1 MVAKKGKKKVA
12 SNPARGF
19 ATTSIASK
27 PKPERKDPDTSN
39 EASEKPST
47 ISTPAAAEKSP
58 QSSQPAQEQEQ
69 QASHNKASADREL
82 HELSPEELEARLELS
97 ELQSFV
103 EQQGPKVRKE
113 SARQVTRLRTDR
125 RVLRGQADLLSIRE
139 WLPEELMQQIIELAL
154 DDSLSTSAPSFTP
167 ANKRLSQDELLSK
180 VWQLSITLADL
191 DIDEDQVRKVLEY
204 ILVSP
209 PSEDNGG
216 LIWGL
221 SEALDWLALNSAPG
235 QLLDYDAVKPKPQ
248 LPNTQLDQGKRLSL
262 SLLSCTTLDHF
273 LINPDNDLSEPPT
286 PSKRSEADAT
296 KGATPTPSKP
306 IQQTTTTPAPV
317 DDVQVSD
324 VESDL
329 DPDEMLSTYLRTKLR
344 LYERNPSLV
353 NESSS
358 SSKKSKSQRGKPAP
372 SPHKATPG
380 ESKLQQRLRSIE
392 SDVLFDK
399 GLADMKWAE
408 ERVQLLQNQT
418 ERKRFNLPEE
428 RKESDGSPDSTPR
441 ETATDDVMAEA
452 EAAAQQLLEEMGDE
466 DGLLGGMFGEATEGA
481 SDNAASGQS
490 DNADPNLTV
499 RNFGKITGISPRRT
513 FEDACRSRDS
523 GAKVSYK
530 MVSATTYNSR
540 HSVTIHWSKDQ
551 DIIDGSFTPN
561 VNVVSTDRRTIVTMT
576 NIACPETLQSEGYVS
591 TVALFL
597 LFSNSPKEEKSA
609 LRLPP
614 TFRDLW
620 QELVDARQEKRD
632 ATDRET
638 VKSLREMVKGQT
650 EEEADE
656 DVILTAGF
664 RNRNKAMSGVSTPVG
679 EKIEKNTKNEESQ
692 ALRDLW
698 ARKTSTPAYQEMLM
712 ARSNLPMFQFR
723 DIALDAVEK
732 NQVVILCGET
742 GCGKST
748 QMPAFI
754 LEHELSLG
762 RPCKIYCTEPR
773 RISAISLAQRVSEE
787 MGEDK
792 KAVGT
797 SRSLVGYAIRLE
809 SMTTAQTRLV
819 YATVGIVLRMLESTK
834 GFDEVTHLVID
845 EIHERS
851 IDTDFL
857 LIVLR
862 ALMIRRPDLKV
873 VLMSATVDAQRF
885 SSYLD
890 NAPIVTVPGRTFP
903 VAAKYLEDAIELTG
917 HTIEDGSPKNADAD
931 EDDLEAGSSEATIAA
946 AKQLTGYSPK
956 TVRTLAGYD
965 EYAIDYTLIVKLLEK
980 IAYDPSYTQFS
991 QAVLVFLP
999 GLAEIRALNDFL
1011 GGHPSFSRGWL
1022 VYPLHSTFS
1031 SEEQQAAFKIPPP
1044 GMRKIVLAT
1053 NIAETGITIPDV
1065 TAVIDTG
1072 KHKEMRF
1079 DERRQLSR
1087 LIQSFISRANAK
1099 QRRGRA
1105 GRVQEGVCFHLFT
1118 KYRHDEIMAPQQTP
1132 EMLRLSLQDLVMRV
1146 KICKLG
1152 DIEQALSQALDPPS
1166 LKNIRRAIDALI
1178 DVGALTSSEE
1188 LTPLGNQL
1196 AKLPLDAQLGKLILL
1211 SSVFG
1216 CLDFAL
1222 SVAATLSSKTPF
1234 VAPMGAKKQADTVRL
1249 GFKRGN
1255 SDLLTAYNAY
1265 STWRKACTTPG
1276 ISEQQFCRKN
1286 FLSPINLANIEDLK
1300 SQLLASLSDAG
1311 FVSLTSNERG
1321 ALSRVRNSGRGPR
1334 SFVAVPASH
1343 NSFDANDALLNA
1355 VTAWSFYPKLAIREG
1370 KGWRNVANSQSL
1382 SLHPQSVNKISPA
1395 IPPPSYLSFY
1405 SIMQSNSRF
1414 TNAQE
1419 TAPVDPFAL
1428 VLLAGDAKF
1437 DLFSGVVV
1445 IDGNRLR
1452 FKMHSWRTCFAVK
1465 VLRSRVKEFLGREFK
1480 QPGRAMVPERQ
1491 KAWMKVFGQV
1501 FEGVEGAR
1509 VR

>member
-27 PKPERKDPDTSN
+27 PKPDKKDADTSN
-39 EASEKPST
+39 ESSEKQSSL
-47 ISTPAAAEKSP
+47 STPAAAETSP
-58 QSSQPAQEQEQ
+58 QSGQQGQDQAQH
-69 QASHNKASADREL
+69 ASNNKESSADREL

-97 ELQSFV
+97 ELQSFI
-103 EQQGPKVRKE
+103 EHQGPKVRKE
-113 SARQVTRLRTDR
+113 SARQVTRLKTDR
-125 RVLRGQADLLSIRE
+125 RVLRGQADLLNIRE
-139 WLPEELMQQIIELAL
+139 WLPEELMQQIIDLAL
-154 DDSLSTSAPSFTP
+154 DETSSTSAPSSTP
-167 ANKRLSQDELLSK
+167 TNKRLSQDELLSK

-191 DIDEDQVRKVLEY
+191 DVDEDQVRKVLQH

-209 PSEDNGG
+209 PSEENGG

-221 SEALDWLALNSAPG
+221 SEALDWLALHSEPG
-235 QLLDYDAVKPKPQ
+235 QLLDYDAIKPKPQ
-248 LPNTQLDQGKRLSL
+248 VSNIQFDE
-262 SLLSCTTLDHF
+262 
-273 LINPDNDLSEPPT
+273 DNDPSESAT
-286 PSKRSEADAT
+286 PSISSEKRIANKAASTPSDHVQQPTE
-296 KGATPTPSKP
+296 TPT
-306 IQQTTTTPAPV
+306 PV
-317 DDVQVSD
+317 DDVEVSD

-353 NESSS
+353 NDPT
-358 SSKKSKSQRGKPAP
+358 KKSKSQRGKTTP
-372 SPHKATPG
+372 SPQKPTPG
-380 ESKLQQRLRSIE
+380 ESKLQQRLKSIE

-399 GLADMKWAE
+399 DLADMRWIE
-408 ERVQLLQNQT
+408 ERNQILQNQS
-418 ERKRFNLPEE
+418 ERKRFNLAGEV
-428 RKESDGSPDSTPR
+428 KEKKEADETLHNTPR
-441 ETATDDVMAEA
+441 ESATDDVMAEA
-452 EAAAQQLLEEMGDE
+452 EAAAQQLLDEMGEDDE
-466 DGLLGGMFGEATEGA
+466 MLGGMFGEATEGA
-481 SDNAASGQS
+481 SHDAASGQT
-490 DNADPNLTV
+490 DNVDSNLTI
-499 RNFGKITGISPRRT
+499 RNFGKITGINPRRT
-513 FEDACRSRDS
+513 FEEACRSRDS

-540 HSVTIHWSKDQ
+540 HSVTVQWSKDQ
-551 DIIDGSFTPN
+551 DIIDGSFTPD
-561 VNVVSTDRRTIVTMT
+561 VTVASSDRRTVVTMT
-576 NIACPETLQSEGYVS
+576 KIACPETLQSEGYVS

-614 TFRDLW
+614 AFRDLW
-620 QELVDARQEKRD
+620 QELVNARQEKRD
-632 ATDRET
+632 NADRET
-638 VKSLREMVKGQT
+638 VKSLRELVKGQA
-650 EEEADE
+650 EEDGDE

-664 RNRNKAMSGVSTPVG
+664 RNRNKGMSGVSTPVG
-679 EKIEKNTKNEESQ
+679 DKIEKITRVEESQ
-692 ALRDLW
+692 ALRDMW
-698 ARKTSTPAYQEMLM
+698 ARKTSTPAYQEMLI

-723 DIALDAVEK
+723 DVALDAVEK
-732 NQVVILCGET
+732 NQVTILCGET

-797 SRSLVGYAIRLE
+797 ARSLVGYAIRLE

-885 SSYLD
+885 SSYLG

-917 HTIEDGSPKNADAD
+917 HTIEDGSPKTADAD
-931 EDDLEAGSSEATIAA
+931 EDDFEAGSSEATIAA

-965 EYAIDYTLIVKLLEK
+965 EYTIDYALIVKLLEK

-991 QAVLVFLP
+991 QAILVFLP
-999 GLAEIRALNDFL
+999 GLAEIRSLNDYL
-1011 GGHPSFSRGWL
+1011 GGHPAFSKGWL

-1031 SEEQQAAFKIPPP
+1031 SEEQQAAFQVPPP

-1105 GRVQEGVCFHLFT
+1105 GRVQEGICFHLFT

-1265 STWRKACTTPG
+1265 CAWRKACTTPG

-1286 FLSPINLANIEDLK
+1286 FLSPINLGNIEDLK

-1311 FVSLTSNERG
+1311 FVSLESGQRA

-1334 SFVAVPASH
+1334 SFVTVPASH
-1343 NSFDANDALLNA
+1343 NTFDANDALLNA
-1355 VTAWSFYPKLAIREG
+1355 VTAWSFYPKLAVREG

-1382 SLHPQSVNKISPA
+1382 SLHPQSVNKLSPA
-1395 IPPPSYLSFY
+1395 LNPPSYLSFY

-1419 TAPVDPFAL
+1419 TAPADPFVL
-1428 VLLAGDAKF
+1428 TLLAGDAKF
-1437 DLFSGVVV
+1437 DLYAGVVV

-1452 FKMHSWRTCFAVK
+1452 FKVNSWRTCFAVK
-1465 VLRSRVKEFLGREFK
+1465 MLRTKIKEFLAREFK
-1480 QPGRAMVPERQ
+1480 QPGRAVVAERQ
-1491 KAWMKVFGQV
+1491 KAWMKLFGQV
-1501 FEGVEGAR
+1501 FENVEAGR

>member
-1 MVAKKGKKKVA
+1 MAPKKGKKKIA

-27 PKPERKDPDTSN
+27 PKPEKKDVDSTNDS
-39 EASEKPST
+39 SEKQSALSTPPVAENSQQQNRPDLAQDALPS
-47 ISTPAAAEKSP
+47 SEKTPAAK
-58 QSSQPAQEQEQ
+58 
-69 QASHNKASADREL
+69 EL
-82 HELSPEELEARLELS
+82 HELSPDELEARLELS
-97 ELQSFV
+97 ELQAFV
-103 EQQGPKVRKE
+103 GQQGPKVRKE
-113 SARQVTRLRTDR
+113 SARQVSRLKTDR
-125 RVLRGQADLLSIRE
+125 RLLRGQADMLSIRE
-139 WLPEELMQQIIELAL
+139 WLPEELMQQIIDLAL
-154 DDSLSTSAPSFTP
+154 DEGLSTSAPSSAP
-167 ANKRLSQDELLSK
+167 ASKRLSQDDLLSR
-180 VWQLSITLADL
+180 VWQLSLTLSDL
-191 DIDEDQVRKVLEY
+191 DVADDQVSKVLQH
-204 ILVSP
+204 ILVNP
-209 PSEDNGG
+209 PSEESST

-221 SEALDWLALNSAPG
+221 SEALDWLALHSEPG
-235 QLLDYDAVKPKPQ
+235 QLLDYDAVKPKHQ
-248 LPNTQLDQGKRLSL
+248 IHNTTIESGKLMSVF
-262 SLLSCTTLDHF
+262 LLISPC
-273 LINPDNDLSEPPT
+273 LISSDTDPSGPPT
-286 PSKRSEADAT
+286 PSKRPDTEAPRKA
-296 KGATPTPSKP
+296 APTPSNSAP
-306 IQQTTTTPAPV
+306 QTTESPAPI

-329 DPDEMLSTYLRTKLR
+329 DPDEMLSTYLRTKAR
-344 LYERNPSLV
+344 LFDRNPSLV
-353 NESSS
+353 NGPASGN
-358 SSKKSKSQRGKPAP
+358 KKSKAQRGNLGPTNQKP
-372 SPHKATPG
+372 TPG
-380 ESKLQQRLRSIE
+380 EAKLQQRLKSIE

-399 GLADMKWAE
+399 DLADMRWTEQKH
-408 ERVQLLQNQT
+408 QLLQSQT
-418 ERKRFNLPEE
+418 ERKRFNLPKEAKE
-428 RKESDGSPDSTPR
+428 KKESDDSSDDKT
-441 ETATDDVMAEA
+441 EENATDDVMAEA
-452 EAAAQQLLEEMGDE
+452 EAAAQQLLQEIDDGD
-466 DGLLGGMFGEATEGA
+466 GMLGGMFGEAAEGP
-481 SDNAASGQS
+481 STTAASGQA
-490 DNADPNLTV
+490 DGADPNLII
-499 RNFGKITGISPRRT
+499 RNFGKMTGIHPRRT
-513 FEDACRSRDS
+513 FEEACRSRDS
-523 GAKVSYK
+523 GAKVSFK

-540 HSVTIHWSKDQ
+540 HSVTIQWSKDQ
-551 DIIDGSFTPN
+551 DIVDGSFTPN
-561 VNVVSTDRRTIVTMT
+561 VDVFSTDRKTIVTMVKT
-576 NIACPETLQSEGYVS
+576 ACPETTQSEAYVS

-620 QELVDARQEKRD
+620 QELFDARQEQRD
-632 ATDRET
+632 NADRET
-638 VKSLREMVKGQT
+638 VKSLRDMIKGQT
-650 EEEADE
+650 EEEGDE

-664 RNRNKAMSGVSTPVG
+664 RNRNKGLSGVSTPVSDKV
-679 EKIEKNTKNEESQ
+679 ENVTKTQESQ
-692 ALRDLW
+692 TLKDMW

-723 DIALDAVEK
+723 DVALDAVEK
-732 NQVVILCGET
+732 NQVTILCGET

-903 VAAKYLEDAIELTG
+903 VQAKFLEDAIELTG
-917 HTIEDGSPKNADAD
+917 HTIEDGSSPKKGED
-931 EDDLEAGSSEATIAA
+931 EDDDFDAASSQTTAA
-946 AKQLTGYSPK
+946 AAQQLTGYSPK
-956 TVRTLAGYD
+956 TVRTLANYD

-980 IAYDPSYTQFS
+980 IAYDPSYTKFS
-991 QAVLVFLP
+991 QAILVFLP
-999 GLAEIRALNDFL
+999 GLAEIRSLNDYL
-1011 GGHPSFSRGWL
+1011 GGHPSFSKGWL

-1065 TAVIDTG
+1065 TAVVDTG

-1222 SVAATLSSKTPF
+1222 SVAATLSSKSPF

-1249 GFKRGN
+1249 GFKRGS
-1255 SDLLTAYNAY
+1255 SDLLTTYNAY
-1265 STWRKACTTPG
+1265 CAWRKACTTPG
-1276 ISEQQFCRKN
+1276 VSEQQFCRKN

-1311 FVSLTSNERG
+1311 FVALETGQRA

-1334 SFVAVPASH
+1334 SFVAVPSSH
-1343 NSFDANDALLNA
+1343 NTFDTNDALLNA
-1355 VTAWSFYPKLAIREG
+1355 VTAWSFYPKLAVREG

-1382 SLHPQSVNKISPA
+1382 SLHPQSVNKLSPSLS
-1395 IPPPSYLSFY
+1395 PPSYLSFY

-1437 DLFSGVVV
+1437 DLWSGVVV
-1445 IDGNRLR
+1445 VDGNRLR
-1452 FKMHSWRTCFAVK
+1452 FKVASWRACFAVK
-1465 VLRSRVKEFLGREFK
+1465 VLRARVKEFLGREFK
-1480 QPGRAMVPERQ
+1480 QPGRSVVAERQ
-1491 KAWMKVFGQV
+1491 RAWMRVFGQV
-1501 FEGVEGAR
+1501 FENVEAGR

>member
-27 PKPERKDPDTSN
+27 PKPEKKDTDTSN
-39 EASEKPST
+39 EPSEKQSSV
-47 ISTPAAAEKSP
+47 STPAAAEKPP
-58 QSSQPAQEQEQ
+58 QPGQQGQSQDQ
-69 QASHNKASADREL
+69 QASNHNKSSADREL

-103 EQQGPKVRKE
+103 EQQGPRVRKE
-113 SARQVTRLRTDR
+113 SARQVTRLKTDR
-125 RVLRGQADLLSIRE
+125 RVLRGQADLLNIRE
-139 WLPEELMQQIIELAL
+139 WLPEELMQQIIDLAL
-154 DDSLSTSAPSFTP
+154 DETSSTSAPSSTP
-167 ANKRLSQDELLSK
+167 TNKRLSQDELLSK

-191 DIDEDQVRKVLEY
+191 DVDEDQVRKVLQH

-209 PSEDNGG
+209 PSEENGG

-221 SEALDWLALNSAPG
+221 SEALDWLALHSEPG
-235 QLLDYDAVKPKPQ
+235 QLLDYDAIKPKPQ
-248 LPNTQLDQGKRLSL
+248 VSNVQFDE
-262 SLLSCTTLDHF
+262 
-273 LINPDNDLSEPPT
+273 DNDPSESAT
-286 PSKRSEADAT
+286 PSISSEKRIANKAASTPSDHVQQPTE
-296 KGATPTPSKP
+296 TPT
-306 IQQTTTTPAPV
+306 PV
-317 DDVQVSD
+317 DDVEVSD

-353 NESSS
+353 NDPT
-358 SSKKSKSQRGKPAP
+358 KKSKSQRGKTTP
-372 SPHKATPG
+372 SPQKPTPG
-380 ESKLQQRLRSIE
+380 ESKLQQRLKSIE

-399 GLADMKWAE
+399 DLADMRWIE
-408 ERVQLLQNQT
+408 ERNQILQNQS
-418 ERKRFNLPEE
+418 ERKRFNLAGEV
-428 RKESDGSPDSTPR
+428 KEKKEADETLSNTPR
-441 ETATDDVMAEA
+441 ESATDDVMAEA
-452 EAAAQQLLEEMGDE
+452 EAAAQQLLDEMGEDDE
-466 DGLLGGMFGEATEGA
+466 MLGGMFGEATEGA
-481 SDNAASGQS
+481 SHDAASGQT
-490 DNADPNLTV
+490 DNVGSNLTV
-499 RNFGKITGISPRRT
+499 RNFGKITGINPRRT
-513 FEDACRSRDS
+513 FEEACRSRDS

-540 HSVTIHWSKDQ
+540 HSVTVQWSKDQ
-551 DIIDGSFTPN
+551 DIIDGSFTPD
-561 VNVVSTDRRTIVTMT
+561 VTVASSDRRTVVTMT
-576 NIACPETLQSEGYVS
+576 KIACPETLQSEGYVS

-614 TFRDLW
+614 AFRDLW
-620 QELVDARQEKRD
+620 QELVNARQEKRD
-632 ATDRET
+632 NTDRET
-638 VKSLREMVKGQT
+638 VKSLRELVKGQA
-650 EEEADE
+650 EEDGDE

-664 RNRNKAMSGVSTPVG
+664 RNRNKGMSGVSTPIG
-679 EKIEKNTKNEESQ
+679 DKIEKITRVEESQ
-692 ALRDLW
+692 ALRDMW
-698 ARKTSTPAYQEMLM
+698 ARKTSTPAYQEMLI

-723 DIALDAVEK
+723 DVALDAVEK
-732 NQVVILCGET
+732 NQVTILCGET

-797 SRSLVGYAIRLE
+797 ARSLVGYAIRLE

-885 SSYLD
+885 SSYLG

-917 HTIEDGSPKNADAD
+917 HTIEDGSPKTADAD
-931 EDDLEAGSSEATIAA
+931 EDDFEAGSSEATVAA

-965 EYAIDYTLIVKLLEK
+965 EYTIDYALIVKLLEK

-991 QAVLVFLP
+991 QAILVFLP
-999 GLAEIRALNDFL
+999 GLAEIRSLNDYL
-1011 GGHPSFSRGWL
+1011 GGHPAFSKGWL

-1031 SEEQQAAFKIPPP
+1031 SEEQQAAFRVPPP

-1105 GRVQEGVCFHLFT
+1105 GRVQEGICFHLFT

-1265 STWRKACTTPG
+1265 CAWRKACTTPG

-1286 FLSPINLANIEDLK
+1286 FLSPINLGNIEDLK

-1311 FVSLTSNERG
+1311 FVSLESGQRA

-1334 SFVAVPASH
+1334 SFVTVPASH
-1343 NSFDANDALLNA
+1343 NTFDANDALLNA
-1355 VTAWSFYPKLAIREG
+1355 VTAWSFYPKLAVREG

-1382 SLHPQSVNKISPA
+1382 SLHPQSVNKLSPA
-1395 IPPPSYLSFY
+1395 LNPPSYLSFY

-1419 TAPVDPFAL
+1419 TAPADPFVL
-1428 VLLAGDAKF
+1428 TLLAGDAKF
-1437 DLFSGVVV
+1437 DLYAGVVV

-1452 FKMHSWRTCFAVK
+1452 FKVNSWRTCYAVK
-1465 VLRSRVKEFLGREFK
+1465 MLRTKIKEFLAREFK
-1480 QPGRAMVPERQ
+1480 QPGRTVVAEKQ
-1491 KAWMKVFGQV
+1491 KAWMKLFGQV
-1501 FEGVEGAR
+1501 FENVEAGR

>member
-27 PKPERKDPDTSN
+27 PKPDKKDADTSN
-39 EASEKPST
+39 EPSEKQSSL
-47 ISTPAAAEKSP
+47 STPAAAETSP
-58 QSSQPAQEQEQ
+58 QSGQQGQDQAQH
-69 QASHNKASADREL
+69 ASNNKESSADREL

-97 ELQSFV
+97 ELQSFI
-103 EQQGPKVRKE
+103 EHQGPKVRKE
-113 SARQVTRLRTDR
+113 SARQVTRLKTDR
-125 RVLRGQADLLSIRE
+125 RVLRGQADLLNIRE
-139 WLPEELMQQIIELAL
+139 WLPEELMQQIIDLAL
-154 DDSLSTSAPSFTP
+154 DETSSTSAQSSTP
-167 ANKRLSQDELLSK
+167 TNKRLSQDELLSK

-191 DIDEDQVRKVLEY
+191 DVDEDQVRKVLQH

-209 PSEDNGG
+209 PSEENGG

-221 SEALDWLALNSAPG
+221 SEALDWLALHSEPG
-235 QLLDYDAVKPKPQ
+235 QLLDYDAIKPKPQ
-248 LPNTQLDQGKRLSL
+248 VSNIQFDE
-262 SLLSCTTLDHF
+262 
-273 LINPDNDLSEPPT
+273 DNDSSEPAT
-286 PSKRSEADAT
+286 PSIPPEKRIANKAAS
-296 KGATPTPSKP
+296 TPSNP
-306 IQQTTTTPAPV
+306 VQQPTETNTLV
-317 DDVQVSD
+317 DDVEVSD

-353 NESSS
+353 NDPT
-358 SSKKSKSQRGKPAP
+358 KKSKSQRGKTTP
-372 SPHKATPG
+372 SPQKPTPG
-380 ESKLQQRLRSIE
+380 ESKLQQRLKSIE

-399 GLADMKWAE
+399 DLADMRWIE
-408 ERVQLLQNQT
+408 ERNQILQNQS
-418 ERKRFNLPEE
+418 ERKRFNLAGEV
-428 RKESDGSPDSTPR
+428 KEKKEADETLHNTPR
-441 ETATDDVMAEA
+441 ESATDDVMAEA
-452 EAAAQQLLEEMGDE
+452 EAAAQQLLDEMGEDDE
-466 DGLLGGMFGEATEGA
+466 MLGGMFGEATEGA
-481 SDNAASGQS
+481 SHDAASGQT
-490 DNADPNLTV
+490 DNVDSNLTI
-499 RNFGKITGISPRRT
+499 RNFGKIIGINPRRT
-513 FEDACRSRDS
+513 FEEACRSRDS

-540 HSVTIHWSKDQ
+540 HSVTVQWSKDQ
-551 DIIDGSFTPN
+551 DIIDGSFTPD
-561 VNVVSTDRRTIVTMT
+561 VTVASSDRRTVVTMT
-576 NIACPETLQSEGYVS
+576 KIACPETLQSEGYVS
-591 TVALFL
+591 TAALFL

-614 TFRDLW
+614 AFRDLW
-620 QELVDARQEKRD
+620 QELVNARQEKRD
-632 ATDRET
+632 NADRET
-638 VKSLREMVKGQT
+638 VKSLRELVKGQA
-650 EEEADE
+650 EEDGDE

-664 RNRNKAMSGVSTPVG
+664 RNRNKGMSGVSTPVG
-679 EKIEKNTKNEESQ
+679 DKIEKITRVEESQ
-692 ALRDLW
+692 ALRDMW
-698 ARKTSTPAYQEMLM
+698 ARKTSTPAYQEMLI

-723 DIALDAVEK
+723 DVALDAVEK
-732 NQVVILCGET
+732 NQVTILCGET

-797 SRSLVGYAIRLE
+797 ARSLVGYAIRLE
-809 SMTTAQTRLV
+809 SMTSAQTRLV

-885 SSYLD
+885 SSYLG

-917 HTIEDGSPKNADAD
+917 HTIEDGSPKTADAD
-931 EDDLEAGSSEATIAA
+931 DDDFEAGSSEATIAA

-956 TVRTLAGYD
+956 TARTLAGFD

-991 QAVLVFLP
+991 QAILVFLP
-999 GLAEIRALNDFL
+999 GLAEIRSLNDFL
-1011 GGHPSFSRGWL
+1011 GGHPAFSKGWL

-1031 SEEQQAAFKIPPP
+1031 SEEQQAAFKVPPP

-1105 GRVQEGVCFHLFT
+1105 GRVQEGICFHLFT

-1222 SVAATLSSKTPF
+1222 SVAATLSSKSPF

-1265 STWRKACTTPG
+1265 CAWRKACTTPG

-1286 FLSPINLANIEDLK
+1286 FLSPINLGNIEDLK

-1311 FVSLTSNERG
+1311 FVSLESGQRA

-1334 SFVAVPASH
+1334 SFVTVPASH
-1343 NSFDANDALLNA
+1343 NTFDANDALLNA
-1355 VTAWSFYPKLAIREG
+1355 VTAWSFYPKLAVREG

-1382 SLHPQSVNKISPA
+1382 SLHPQSVNKLSPA
-1395 IPPPSYLSFY
+1395 LNPPSYLSFY

-1419 TAPVDPFAL
+1419 TAPADPFVL
-1428 VLLAGDAKF
+1428 TLLAGDAKF
-1437 DLFSGVVV
+1437 DLYAGVVV

-1452 FKMHSWRTCFAVK
+1452 FKVNSWRTCYAVK
-1465 VLRSRVKEFLGREFK
+1465 MLRTKIKEFLAREFK
-1480 QPGRAMVPERQ
+1480 QPGRTVVAEKQ
-1491 KAWMKVFGQV
+1491 KAWMKLFGQV
-1501 FEGVEGAR
+1501 FENVEAGR

>member
-27 PKPERKDPDTSN
+27 PKPEKKDADTSN
-39 EASEKPST
+39 EPSEKQSSV
-47 ISTPAAAEKSP
+47 STPAVAEKSP
-58 QSSQPAQEQEQ
+58 QPGQQGQGQEQ
-69 QASHNKASADREL
+69 QVANNNKSSADREL

-97 ELQSFV
+97 ELQAFI

-113 SARQVTRLRTDR
+113 SARQVTRLKTDR
-125 RVLRGQADLLSIRE
+125 RVLRGQAELLNIRE
-139 WLPEELMQQIIELAL
+139 WLPEELMQQIIDLAL
-154 DDSLSTSAPSFTP
+154 DETSSTSAPSSTP
-167 ANKRLSQDELLSK
+167 TNKRLSQDELLSK

-191 DIDEDQVRKVLEY
+191 DVNEDQVRKVLQY

-209 PSEDNGG
+209 PSEENGG

-221 SEALDWLALNSAPG
+221 SEALDWLALHSEPG
-235 QLLDYDAVKPKPQ
+235 QLLGYDAIKPKPQ
-248 LPNTQLDQGKRLSL
+248 ISNIQSDE
-262 SLLSCTTLDHF
+262 
-273 LINPDNDLSEPPT
+273 DNDTSEPATPVSAPSNPQPIDT
-286 PSKRSEADAT
+286 PSL
-296 KGATPTPSKP
+296 
-306 IQQTTTTPAPV
+306 V
-317 DDVQVSD
+317 DDVEVSD

-353 NESSS
+353 NDST
-358 SSKKSKSQRGKPAP
+358 KKSKTQRGKTTL
-372 SPHKATPG
+372 SPQKPTPG
-380 ESKLQQRLRSIE
+380 ESKLQQRLKSIE

-399 GLADMKWAE
+399 DLADMRWIE
-408 ERVQLLQNQT
+408 ERNQILQNQS
-418 ERKRFNLPEE
+418 ERKRFNLAGQI
-428 RKESDGSPDSTPR
+428 KEKKEADDTSSNTPR
-441 ETATDDVMAEA
+441 ESATDDVMAEA
-452 EAAAQQLLEEMGDE
+452 EAAAQQLLDEMGEDDE
-466 DGLLGGMFGEATEGA
+466 MLGGMFGEATEGA
-481 SDNAASGQS
+481 TDGATSGQ
-490 DNADPNLTV
+490 ADKVDSNLIV
-499 RNFGKITGISPRRT
+499 RNFGKITGINPRRT
-513 FEDACRSRDS
+513 FEEACRSRDS

-540 HSVTIHWSKDQ
+540 HSVTVQWSKDQ
-551 DIIDGSFTPN
+551 DIIDGSFTPD
-561 VNVVSTDRRTIVTMT
+561 VNVASSDRRTVVTMT
-576 NIACPETLQSEGYVS
+576 KIACPETLQSEGYVS

-632 ATDRET
+632 NADRET
-638 VKSLREMVKGQT
+638 VKSLRELVKGQA
-650 EEEADE
+650 EDDGDE

-664 RNRNKAMSGVSTPVG
+664 RNRNKGMSGVSTPIGDKV
-679 EKIEKNTKNEESQ
+679 EKITKIEESQ
-692 ALRDLW
+692 ALRDMW
-698 ARKTSTPAYQEMLM
+698 ARKISTPAYQEMLI

-723 DIALDAVEK
+723 DVALDAVEK
-732 NQVVILCGET
+732 NQVTILCGET

-797 SRSLVGYAIRLE
+797 ARSLVGYAIRLE

-885 SSYLD
+885 SSYLG

-917 HTIEDGSPKNADAD
+917 HTIEDGSLKTADAD
-931 EDDLEAGSSEATIAA
+931 EDDFEAGSSEATVTA

-956 TVRTLAGYD
+956 TIRTLAGYD

-991 QAVLVFLP
+991 QAILVFLP
-999 GLAEIRALNDFL
+999 GLAEIRSLNDFL
-1011 GGHPSFSRGWL
+1011 GGHPAFSKGWL

-1031 SEEQQAAFKIPPP
+1031 SEEQQAAFKVPPP

-1105 GRVQEGVCFHLFT
+1105 GRVQEGICFHLFT

-1178 DVGALTSSEE
+1178 DVGALTPSEE

-1265 STWRKACTTPG
+1265 CAWRKACTTPG

-1286 FLSPINLANIEDLK
+1286 FLSPINLGNIEDLK
-1300 SQLLASLSDAG
+1300 SQLLASLADAS
-1311 FVSLTSNERG
+1311 FVSLESGQRA

-1334 SFVAVPASH
+1334 SFVTVPTSH
-1343 NSFDANDALLNA
+1343 NTFDANDSLLNA
-1355 VTAWSFYPKLAIREG
+1355 VTAWSFYPKLAVREG

-1382 SLHPQSVNKISPA
+1382 SLHPQSVNKLSPA
-1395 IPPPSYLSFY
+1395 LNPPSYLSFY

-1419 TAPVDPFAL
+1419 TAPADPFVL
-1428 VLLAGDAKF
+1428 TLLAGDAKF
-1437 DLFSGVVV
+1437 DLYAGVVT

-1452 FKMHSWRTCFAVK
+1452 FKVNSWRTCYAVK
-1465 VLRSRVKEFLGREFK
+1465 MLRTKIKEFLAREFK
-1480 QPGRAMVPERQ
+1480 QPGRAVVAEKQ
-1491 KAWMKVFGQV
+1491 KAWMKLFGQV
-1501 FEGVEGAR
+1501 FENVEAGR

>member
-27 PKPERKDPDTSN
+27 PKPDKKDADTSN
-39 EASEKPST
+39 EPSEKQSSL
-47 ISTPAAAEKSP
+47 STPAAAETSP
-58 QSSQPAQEQEQ
+58 QSGQQGQDQAQH
-69 QASHNKASADREL
+69 ASNNNKSSADREL

-97 ELQSFV
+97 ELQSFI
-103 EQQGPKVRKE
+103 EHQGPKVRKE
-113 SARQVTRLRTDR
+113 SARQVTRLKTDR
-125 RVLRGQADLLSIRE
+125 RVLRGQADLLNIRE
-139 WLPEELMQQIIELAL
+139 WLPEELMQQIIDLAL
-154 DDSLSTSAPSFTP
+154 DETSSTSAQSSTP
-167 ANKRLSQDELLSK
+167 TNKRLSQDELLSK

-191 DIDEDQVRKVLEY
+191 DVDEDQVRKVLQH

-209 PSEDNGG
+209 PSEENGG

-221 SEALDWLALNSAPG
+221 SEALDWLALHSEPG
-235 QLLDYDAVKPKPQ
+235 QLLDYDAIKPKPQ
-248 LPNTQLDQGKRLSL
+248 VSNIQFDE
-262 SLLSCTTLDHF
+262 
-273 LINPDNDLSEPPT
+273 DNDSSEPAT
-286 PSKRSEADAT
+286 PSIPPEKRIANKAAS
-296 KGATPTPSKP
+296 TPSNP
-306 IQQTTTTPAPV
+306 VQQPTETNTLV
-317 DDVQVSD
+317 DDVEVSD

-353 NESSS
+353 TDPT
-358 SSKKSKSQRGKPAP
+358 KKSKSQRGKTTP
-372 SPHKATPG
+372 SPQKPTPG
-380 ESKLQQRLRSIE
+380 ESKLQQRLKSIE

-399 GLADMKWAE
+399 DLADMRWIE
-408 ERVQLLQNQT
+408 ERNQILQTQS
-418 ERKRFNLPEE
+418 ERKRFNLAGEV
-428 RKESDGSPDSTPR
+428 KEKKEADETLHNTPR
-441 ETATDDVMAEA
+441 ESATDDVMAEA
-452 EAAAQQLLEEMGDE
+452 EAAAQQLLDEMGEDDE
-466 DGLLGGMFGEATEGA
+466 MLGGMFGEATEGA
-481 SDNAASGQS
+481 SHDAASGQT
-490 DNADPNLTV
+490 DNVDSNLTI
-499 RNFGKITGISPRRT
+499 RNFGKITGINPRRT
-513 FEDACRSRDS
+513 FEEACRSRDS

-540 HSVTIHWSKDQ
+540 HSVTVQWSKDQ
-551 DIIDGSFTPN
+551 DIIDGSFTPD
-561 VNVVSTDRRTIVTMT
+561 VTVASSDRRTVVTMT
-576 NIACPETLQSEGYVS
+576 KIACPETLQSEGYVS

-614 TFRDLW
+614 AFRDLW
-620 QELVDARQEKRD
+620 QELVNARQEKRD
-632 ATDRET
+632 NADRET
-638 VKSLREMVKGQT
+638 VKSLRELVKGQA
-650 EEEADE
+650 EEDGDE

-664 RNRNKAMSGVSTPVG
+664 RNRNKGMSGVSTPVG
-679 EKIEKNTKNEESQ
+679 DKIEKITRVEESQ
-692 ALRDLW
+692 SLRDMW
-698 ARKTSTPAYQEMLM
+698 ARKTSTPAYQEMLI

-723 DIALDAVEK
+723 DVALDAVEK
-732 NQVVILCGET
+732 NQVTILCGET

-797 SRSLVGYAIRLE
+797 ARSLVGYAIRLE

-885 SSYLD
+885 SSYLG

-917 HTIEDGSPKNADAD
+917 HTIEDGSPKTADAD
-931 EDDLEAGSSEATIAA
+931 DDDFEAGSSEATIAA

-956 TVRTLAGYD
+956 TARTLAGFD

-991 QAVLVFLP
+991 QAILIFLP
-999 GLAEIRALNDFL
+999 GLAEIRSLNDFL
-1011 GGHPSFSRGWL
+1011 GGHPAFSKGWL

-1031 SEEQQAAFKIPPP
+1031 SEEQQAAFKVPPP

-1105 GRVQEGVCFHLFT
+1105 GRVQEGICFHLFT

-1265 STWRKACTTPG
+1265 CAWRKACTTPG

-1286 FLSPINLANIEDLK
+1286 FLSPINLGNIEDLK

-1311 FVSLTSNERG
+1311 FVSLESGQRA

-1334 SFVAVPASH
+1334 SFVTVPASH
-1343 NSFDANDALLNA
+1343 NTFDANDALLNA
-1355 VTAWSFYPKLAIREG
+1355 VTAWSFYPKLAVREG

-1382 SLHPQSVNKISPA
+1382 SLHPQSVNKLSPA
-1395 IPPPSYLSFY
+1395 LNPPSYLSFY

-1419 TAPVDPFAL
+1419 TAPADPFVL
-1428 VLLAGDAKF
+1428 TLLAGDAKF
-1437 DLFSGVVV
+1437 DLYAGVVV

-1452 FKMHSWRTCFAVK
+1452 FKVNSWRTCYAVK
-1465 VLRSRVKEFLGREFK
+1465 MLRTKIKEFLAREFK
-1480 QPGRAMVPERQ
+1480 QPGRTVVAEKQ
-1491 KAWMKVFGQV
+1491 KAWMKLFGQV
-1501 FEGVEGAR
+1501 FENVEAGR

>member
-27 PKPERKDPDTSN
+27 PKPDKKDADTSN
-39 EASEKPST
+39 EPSEKQSSL
-47 ISTPAAAEKSP
+47 STPAAAETSP
-58 QSSQPAQEQEQ
+58 QSGQQGQDQAQH
-69 QASHNKASADREL
+69 ASNNNKSSADREL

-97 ELQSFV
+97 ELQSFI
-103 EQQGPKVRKE
+103 EHQGPKVRKE
-113 SARQVTRLRTDR
+113 SARQVTRLKTDR
-125 RVLRGQADLLSIRE
+125 RVLRGQADLLNIRE
-139 WLPEELMQQIIELAL
+139 WLPEELMQQIIDLAL
-154 DDSLSTSAPSFTP
+154 DETSSTSAQSSTP
-167 ANKRLSQDELLSK
+167 TNKRLSQDELLSK

-191 DIDEDQVRKVLEY
+191 DVDEDQVRKVLQH

-209 PSEDNGG
+209 PSEENGG

-221 SEALDWLALNSAPG
+221 SEALDWLALHSEPG
-235 QLLDYDAVKPKPQ
+235 QLLDYDAIKPKPQ
-248 LPNTQLDQGKRLSL
+248 VSNIQFDE
-262 SLLSCTTLDHF
+262 
-273 LINPDNDLSEPPT
+273 DNDSSEPAT
-286 PSKRSEADAT
+286 PSIPPEKRIANKAAS
-296 KGATPTPSKP
+296 TPSNP
-306 IQQTTTTPAPV
+306 VQQPTETNTLV
-317 DDVQVSD
+317 DDVEVSD

-353 NESSS
+353 NDPT
-358 SSKKSKSQRGKPAP
+358 KKSKFQRGKTTP
-372 SPHKATPG
+372 SPQKPTPG
-380 ESKLQQRLRSIE
+380 ESKLQQRLKSIE

-399 GLADMKWAE
+399 DLADMRWIE
-408 ERVQLLQNQT
+408 ERNQILQTQS
-418 ERKRFNLPEE
+418 ERKRFNLAGEV
-428 RKESDGSPDSTPR
+428 KEKKEADETLHNTPR
-441 ETATDDVMAEA
+441 ESATDDVMAEA
-452 EAAAQQLLEEMGDE
+452 EAAAQQLLDEMGEDDE
-466 DGLLGGMFGEATEGA
+466 MLGGMFGEATEGA
-481 SDNAASGQS
+481 SHDAASGQT
-490 DNADPNLTV
+490 DNVDSNLTI
-499 RNFGKITGISPRRT
+499 RNFGKITGINPRRT
-513 FEDACRSRDS
+513 FEEACRSRDS

-540 HSVTIHWSKDQ
+540 HSVTVQWSKDQ
-551 DIIDGSFTPN
+551 DIIDGSFTPD
-561 VNVVSTDRRTIVTMT
+561 VTVASSDRRTVVTMT
-576 NIACPETLQSEGYVS
+576 KIACPETLQSEGYVS

-614 TFRDLW
+614 SFRDLW
-620 QELVDARQEKRD
+620 QELVNARQEKRD
-632 ATDRET
+632 NADRET
-638 VKSLREMVKGQT
+638 VKSLRELVKGQA
-650 EEEADE
+650 EEDGDE

-664 RNRNKAMSGVSTPVG
+664 RNRNKGMSGVSTPVG
-679 EKIEKNTKNEESQ
+679 DKIEKITRVEESQ
-692 ALRDLW
+692 SLRDMW
-698 ARKTSTPAYQEMLM
+698 ARKTSTPAYQEMLI

-723 DIALDAVEK
+723 DVALDAVEK
-732 NQVVILCGET
+732 NQVTILCGET

-797 SRSLVGYAIRLE
+797 ARSLVGYAIRLE

-885 SSYLD
+885 SSYLG
-890 NAPIVTVPGRTFP
+890 NAPIVTIPGRTFP

-917 HTIEDGSPKNADAD
+917 HTIEDGSPKTADAD
-931 EDDLEAGSSEATIAA
+931 DDDFEAGSSEATIAA

-956 TVRTLAGYD
+956 TARTLAGFD

-991 QAVLVFLP
+991 QAILIFLP
-999 GLAEIRALNDFL
+999 GLAEIRSLNDFL
-1011 GGHPSFSRGWL
+1011 GGHPAFSKGWL

-1031 SEEQQAAFKIPPP
+1031 SEEQQAAFKVPPP

-1105 GRVQEGVCFHLFT
+1105 GRVQEGICFHLFT

-1265 STWRKACTTPG
+1265 CAWRKACTTPG

-1286 FLSPINLANIEDLK
+1286 FLSPINLGNIEDLK

-1311 FVSLTSNERG
+1311 FVSLESGQRA

-1334 SFVAVPASH
+1334 SFVTVPASH
-1343 NSFDANDALLNA
+1343 NTFDANDALLNA
-1355 VTAWSFYPKLAIREG
+1355 VTAWSFYPKLAVREG

-1382 SLHPQSVNKISPA
+1382 SLHPQSVNKLSPA
-1395 IPPPSYLSFY
+1395 LNPPSYLSFY

-1419 TAPVDPFAL
+1419 TAPADPFVL
-1428 VLLAGDAKF
+1428 TLLAGDARF
-1437 DLFSGVVV
+1437 DLYAGVVV

-1452 FKMHSWRTCFAVK
+1452 FKVNSWRTCYAVK
-1465 VLRSRVKEFLGREFK
+1465 MLRTKIKEFLAREFK
-1480 QPGRAMVPERQ
+1480 QPGRTVVAEKQ
-1491 KAWMKVFGQV
+1491 KAWMKLFGQV
-1501 FEGVEGAR
+1501 FENVEAGR

>member
-27 PKPERKDPDTSN
+27 PKPEKKDADTSN
-39 EASEKPST
+39 EPSEKQSSV
-47 ISTPAAAEKSP
+47 STPAAAEKSP
-58 QSSQPAQEQEQ
+58 QSAQQGQDQAQ
-69 QASHNKASADREL
+69 QASNNNKSSADREL

-97 ELQSFV
+97 ELQSFI
-103 EQQGPKVRKE
+103 EQQGPRVRKE
-113 SARQVTRLRTDR
+113 SARQVTRLKTDR
-125 RVLRGQADLLSIRE
+125 RVLRGQADLLNIRE
-139 WLPEELMQQIIELAL
+139 WLPEELMQQIIDLAL
-154 DDSLSTSAPSFTP
+154 DETSSTSAPSSTP

-191 DIDEDQVRKVLEY
+191 DVDEDQVRKVLQH

-209 PSEDNGG
+209 PSEENGG

-221 SEALDWLALNSAPG
+221 SEALDWLALHSEPG
-235 QLLDYDAVKPKPQ
+235 QLLDYDAIKPKPQ
-248 LPNTQLDQGKRLSL
+248 VSNIQSDE
-262 SLLSCTTLDHF
+262 
-273 LINPDNDLSEPPT
+273 DNDSSEPATPSIPSGERTANKAIPTVLNPVQQPTEPPT
-286 PSKRSEADAT
+286 L
-296 KGATPTPSKP
+296 
-306 IQQTTTTPAPV
+306 V
-317 DDVQVSD
+317 DDVEVSD

-353 NESSS
+353 NDPT
-358 SSKKSKSQRGKPAP
+358 KKSKSQKGKSTP
-372 SPHKATPG
+372 SPQKPTPG
-380 ESKLQQRLRSIE
+380 ESKLQQRLKSIE

-399 GLADMKWAE
+399 DLADMRWIE
-408 ERVQLLQNQT
+408 ERNQILQTQS
-418 ERKRFNLPEE
+418 ERKRFNLAGEAKK
-428 RKESDGSPDSTPR
+428 KESDEGSSITPR
-441 ETATDDVMAEA
+441 ESATDDVMAEA
-452 EAAAQQLLEEMGDE
+452 EAAAQQLLDEMGEDDE
-466 DGLLGGMFGEATEGA
+466 MLGGMFGEATEGA
-481 SDNAASGQS
+481 SNDAASGQPDKVGS
-490 DNADPNLTV
+490 NLTV
-499 RNFGKITGISPRRT
+499 RNFGKITGINPRRT
-513 FEDACRSRDS
+513 FEEACRSRDS

-540 HSVTIHWSKDQ
+540 HSVTVQWSKDQ
-551 DIIDGSFTPN
+551 DIIDSSFTPD
-561 VNVVSTDRRTIVTMT
+561 VNVASSDRRTVVTMA

-632 ATDRET
+632 NADRET
-638 VKSLREMVKGQT
+638 VKSLRELVKSQA
-650 EEEADE
+650 EEDGDE

-664 RNRNKAMSGVSTPVG
+664 RNRNKGMSGVSTPVG
-679 EKIEKNTKNEESQ
+679 DRVEKTTKIEESQ
-692 ALRDLW
+692 ALRDMW
-698 ARKTSTPAYQEMLM
+698 ARKTSTPAYQEMLIT
-712 ARSNLPMFQFR
+712 RSNLPMFQFR

-732 NQVVILCGET
+732 NQVTILCGET

-797 SRSLVGYAIRLE
+797 ARSLVGYAIRLE

-885 SSYLD
+885 SSYLG

-917 HTIEDGSPKNADAD
+917 HTIEDGSPKTADAD

-956 TVRTLAGYD
+956 TVRTLAGFD

-991 QAVLVFLP
+991 QAILVFLP
-999 GLAEIRALNDFL
+999 GLAEIRSLNDFL
-1011 GGHPSFSRGWL
+1011 GGHPAFSKGWL

-1031 SEEQQAAFKIPPP
+1031 SEEQQAAFKVPPP

-1105 GRVQEGVCFHLFT
+1105 GRVQEGICFHLFT

-1255 SDLLTAYNAY
+1255 SDLLTTYNAY
-1265 STWRKACTTPG
+1265 CAWRKACTTPG

-1286 FLSPINLANIEDLK
+1286 FLSPINLGNIEDLK
-1300 SQLLASLSDAG
+1300 SQLLASLS
-1311 FVSLTSNERG
+1311 
-1321 ALSRVRNSGRGPR
+1321 
-1334 SFVAVPASH
+1334 
-1343 NSFDANDALLNA
+1343 
-1355 VTAWSFYPKLAIREG
+1355 
-1370 KGWRNVANSQSL
+1370 
-1382 SLHPQSVNKISPA
+1382 
-1395 IPPPSYLSFY
+1395 
-1405 SIMQSNSRF
+1405 
-1414 TNAQE
+1414 
-1419 TAPVDPFAL
+1419 
-1428 VLLAGDAKF
+1428 
-1437 DLFSGVVV
+1437 
-1445 IDGNRLR
+1445 
-1452 FKMHSWRTCFAVK
+1452 
-1465 VLRSRVKEFLGREFK
+1465 
-1480 QPGRAMVPERQ
+1480 
-1491 KAWMKVFGQV
+1491 
-1501 FEGVEGAR
+1501 
-1509 VR
+1509 

>member
-27 PKPERKDPDTSN
+27 PKPEKKDADTSN
-39 EASEKPST
+39 EPSEKQSSV
-47 ISTPAAAEKSP
+47 STPAAAEKSP
-58 QSSQPAQEQEQ
+58 QSAQQGQDQAQ
-69 QASHNKASADREL
+69 QASNNNKSSADREL

-97 ELQSFV
+97 ELQSFI
-103 EQQGPKVRKE
+103 EQQGPRVRKE
-113 SARQVTRLRTDR
+113 SARQVTRLKTDR
-125 RVLRGQADLLSIRE
+125 RVLRGQADLLNIRE
-139 WLPEELMQQIIELAL
+139 WLPEELMQQIIDLAL
-154 DDSLSTSAPSFTP
+154 DETSSTSAPSSTP

-191 DIDEDQVRKVLEY
+191 DVDEDQVRKVLQH

-209 PSEDNGG
+209 PSEENGG

-221 SEALDWLALNSAPG
+221 SEALDWLALHSEPG
-235 QLLDYDAVKPKPQ
+235 QLLDYDAIKPKPQ
-248 LPNTQLDQGKRLSL
+248 VSNIQSDE
-262 SLLSCTTLDHF
+262 
-273 LINPDNDLSEPPT
+273 DNDSSEPATPSIPSGERTANKAIPTVLNPVQQPTEPPT
-286 PSKRSEADAT
+286 L
-296 KGATPTPSKP
+296 
-306 IQQTTTTPAPV
+306 V
-317 DDVQVSD
+317 DDVEVSD

-353 NESSS
+353 NDPT
-358 SSKKSKSQRGKPAP
+358 KKSKSQKGKSTP
-372 SPHKATPG
+372 SPQKPTPG
-380 ESKLQQRLRSIE
+380 ESKLQQRLKSIE

-399 GLADMKWAE
+399 DLADMRWIE
-408 ERVQLLQNQT
+408 ERNQILQTQS
-418 ERKRFNLPEE
+418 ERKRFNLAGEAKK
-428 RKESDGSPDSTPR
+428 KESDEGSSITPR
-441 ETATDDVMAEA
+441 ESATDDVMAEA
-452 EAAAQQLLEEMGDE
+452 EAAAQQLLDEMGEDDE
-466 DGLLGGMFGEATEGA
+466 MLGGMFGEATEGA
-481 SDNAASGQS
+481 SNDAASGQPDKVGS
-490 DNADPNLTV
+490 NLTV
-499 RNFGKITGISPRRT
+499 RNFGKITGINPRRT
-513 FEDACRSRDS
+513 FEEACRSRDS

-540 HSVTIHWSKDQ
+540 HSVTVQWSKDQ
-551 DIIDGSFTPN
+551 DIIDSSFTPD
-561 VNVVSTDRRTIVTMT
+561 VNVASSDRRTVVTMA

-632 ATDRET
+632 NADRET
-638 VKSLREMVKGQT
+638 VKSLRELVKSQA
-650 EEEADE
+650 EEDGDE

-664 RNRNKAMSGVSTPVG
+664 RNRNKGMSGVSTPVG
-679 EKIEKNTKNEESQ
+679 DRVEKTTKIEESQ
-692 ALRDLW
+692 ALRDMW
-698 ARKTSTPAYQEMLM
+698 ARKTSTPAYQEMLIT
-712 ARSNLPMFQFR
+712 RSNLPMFQFR

-732 NQVVILCGET
+732 NQVTILCGET

-797 SRSLVGYAIRLE
+797 ARSLVGYAIRLE

-885 SSYLD
+885 SSYLG

-917 HTIEDGSPKNADAD
+917 HTIEDGSPKTADAD

-956 TVRTLAGYD
+956 TVRTLAGFD

-991 QAVLVFLP
+991 QAILVFLP
-999 GLAEIRALNDFL
+999 GLAEIRSLNDFL
-1011 GGHPSFSRGWL
+1011 GGHPAFSKGWL

-1031 SEEQQAAFKIPPP
+1031 SEEQQAAFKVPPP

-1105 GRVQEGVCFHLFT
+1105 GRVQEGICFHLFT

-1255 SDLLTAYNAY
+1255 SDLLTTYNAY
-1265 STWRKACTTPG
+1265 CAWRKACTTPG

-1286 FLSPINLANIEDLK
+1286 FLSPINLGNIEDLK

-1311 FVSLTSNERG
+1311 FVSLESGQRA

-1334 SFVAVPASH
+1334 SFVTVPASH
-1343 NSFDANDALLNA
+1343 NTFDANDALLNA
-1355 VTAWSFYPKLAIREG
+1355 VT
-1370 KGWRNVANSQSL
+1370 
-1382 SLHPQSVNKISPA
+1382 
-1395 IPPPSYLSFY
+1395 
-1405 SIMQSNSRF
+1405 
-1414 TNAQE
+1414 
-1419 TAPVDPFAL
+1419 
-1428 VLLAGDAKF
+1428 
-1437 DLFSGVVV
+1437 
-1445 IDGNRLR
+1445 
-1452 FKMHSWRTCFAVK
+1452 
-1465 VLRSRVKEFLGREFK
+1465 
-1480 QPGRAMVPERQ
+1480 
-1491 KAWMKVFGQV
+1491 
-1501 FEGVEGAR
+1501 
-1509 VR
+1509 

>member
-27 PKPERKDPDTSN
+27 PKPDKKDADTSN
-39 EASEKPST
+39 EPSEKQSSL
-47 ISTPAAAEKSP
+47 STPAAAETSP
-58 QSSQPAQEQEQ
+58 QSGQQGQDQAQH
-69 QASHNKASADREL
+69 ASINNKSSSDREL

-97 ELQSFV
+97 ELQSFI

-113 SARQVTRLRTDR
+113 SARQVTRLKTDR
-125 RVLRGQADLLSIRE
+125 RVLRGQADLLNIRE
-139 WLPEELMQQIIELAL
+139 WLPEELMQQIIDLAL
-154 DDSLSTSAPSFTP
+154 DETSSTSAQSSTP
-167 ANKRLSQDELLSK
+167 TNKRLSQDELLSK

-191 DIDEDQVRKVLEY
+191 DVDEDQVRKVLQH

-209 PSEDNGG
+209 PSEENGG

-221 SEALDWLALNSAPG
+221 SEALDWLALHSEPG
-235 QLLDYDAVKPKPQ
+235 QLLDYDAIKPKPQ
-248 LPNTQLDQGKRLSL
+248 VSNIQFDE
-262 SLLSCTTLDHF
+262 
-273 LINPDNDLSEPPT
+273 DNDSSEPAT
-286 PSKRSEADAT
+286 PSIPPEKRIANKAAS
-296 KGATPTPSKP
+296 TPSNP
-306 IQQTTTTPAPV
+306 VQQPTETNTLV
-317 DDVQVSD
+317 DDVEVSD

-353 NESSS
+353 NDPT
-358 SSKKSKSQRGKPAP
+358 KKSKSQRGKTTP
-372 SPHKATPG
+372 SPQKPTPG
-380 ESKLQQRLRSIE
+380 ESKLQQRLKSIE

-399 GLADMKWAE
+399 DLADMRWIE
-408 ERVQLLQNQT
+408 ERNQILQNQS
-418 ERKRFNLPEE
+418 ERKRFNLAGEV
-428 RKESDGSPDSTPR
+428 KEKKEADETLHNTPR
-441 ETATDDVMAEA
+441 ESATDDVMAEA
-452 EAAAQQLLEEMGDE
+452 EAAAQQLLDEMGEDDE
-466 DGLLGGMFGEATEGA
+466 MLGGMFGEATEGA
-481 SDNAASGQS
+481 SHDAASGQT
-490 DNADPNLTV
+490 DNVDSNLTI
-499 RNFGKITGISPRRT
+499 RNFGKITGINPRRT
-513 FEDACRSRDS
+513 FEEACRSRDS

-540 HSVTIHWSKDQ
+540 HSVTVQWSKDQ
-551 DIIDGSFTPN
+551 DIIDGSFTPD
-561 VNVVSTDRRTIVTMT
+561 VTVASSDRRTVVTMT
-576 NIACPETLQSEGYVS
+576 KIACPETLQSEGYVS

-614 TFRDLW
+614 AFRDLW
-620 QELVDARQEKRD
+620 QELVNARQEKRD
-632 ATDRET
+632 NADRET
-638 VKSLREMVKGQT
+638 VKSLRELVKGQA
-650 EEEADE
+650 EEDGDE

-664 RNRNKAMSGVSTPVG
+664 RNRNKGMSGVSTPVG
-679 EKIEKNTKNEESQ
+679 DKTEKITRVEESQ
-692 ALRDLW
+692 SLRDMW
-698 ARKTSTPAYQEMLM
+698 ARKTSTPAYQEMLI

-723 DIALDAVEK
+723 DVALDAVEK
-732 NQVVILCGET
+732 NQVTILCGET

-797 SRSLVGYAIRLE
+797 ARSLVGYAIRLE

-885 SSYLD
+885 SSYLG

-917 HTIEDGSPKNADAD
+917 HTIEDGSPKTADAD
-931 EDDLEAGSSEATIAA
+931 DDDFEAGSSEATIAA

-956 TVRTLAGYD
+956 TARTLAGFD

-991 QAVLVFLP
+991 QAILIFLP
-999 GLAEIRALNDFL
+999 GLAEIRSLNDFL
-1011 GGHPSFSRGWL
+1011 GGHPAFSKGWL

-1031 SEEQQAAFKIPPP
+1031 SEEQQAAFKVPPP

-1105 GRVQEGVCFHLFT
+1105 GRVQEGICFHLFT

-1265 STWRKACTTPG
+1265 CAWRKACTTPG

-1286 FLSPINLANIEDLK
+1286 FLSPINLGNIEDLK

-1311 FVSLTSNERG
+1311 FVSLESGQRA

-1334 SFVAVPASH
+1334 SFVTVPASH
-1343 NSFDANDALLNA
+1343 NTFDANDALLNA
-1355 VTAWSFYPKLAIREG
+1355 VTAWSFYPKLAVREG

-1382 SLHPQSVNKISPA
+1382 SLHPQSVNKLSPA
-1395 IPPPSYLSFY
+1395 LNPPSYLSFY

-1419 TAPVDPFAL
+1419 TAPADPFVL
-1428 VLLAGDAKF
+1428 TLLAGDAKF
-1437 DLFSGVVV
+1437 DLYAGVVI

-1452 FKMHSWRTCFAVK
+1452 FRVNSWRTCFAVK
-1465 VLRSRVKEFLGREFK
+1465 MLRTKIKEFLAREFK
-1480 QPGRAMVPERQ
+1480 QPGRAVVAERQ
-1491 KAWMKVFGQV
+1491 KAWMKLFGQV
-1501 FEGVEGAR
+1501 FENVEAGR

>member
-27 PKPERKDPDTSN
+27 PKPDKKDADTSN
-39 EASEKPST
+39 EPSEKQSSL
-47 ISTPAAAEKSP
+47 STPAAAETSP
-58 QSSQPAQEQEQ
+58 QSGQQGQDQAQH
-69 QASHNKASADREL
+69 ASINNKSSSDREL

-97 ELQSFV
+97 ELQSFI

-113 SARQVTRLRTDR
+113 SARQVTRLKTDR
-125 RVLRGQADLLSIRE
+125 RVLRGQADLLNIRE
-139 WLPEELMQQIIELAL
+139 WLPEELMQQIIDLAL
-154 DDSLSTSAPSFTP
+154 DETSSTSAQSSAPT
-167 ANKRLSQDELLSK
+167 NKRLSQDELLSK

-191 DIDEDQVRKVLEY
+191 DVDEDQVRKVLQH

-209 PSEDNGG
+209 PSEENGG

-221 SEALDWLALNSAPG
+221 SEALDWLALHSEPG
-235 QLLDYDAVKPKPQ
+235 QLLDYDAIKPKPQ
-248 LPNTQLDQGKRLSL
+248 VSNIQFDE
-262 SLLSCTTLDHF
+262 
-273 LINPDNDLSEPPT
+273 DNDSSEPAT
-286 PSKRSEADAT
+286 PSIPPEKRIANKAAS
-296 KGATPTPSKP
+296 TPSNP
-306 IQQTTTTPAPV
+306 VQQPTETNTLV
-317 DDVQVSD
+317 DDVEVSD

-353 NESSS
+353 NAPT
-358 SSKKSKSQRGKPAP
+358 KKSKSQRGKTTP
-372 SPHKATPG
+372 SPQKPTPG
-380 ESKLQQRLRSIE
+380 ESKLQQRLKSIE

-399 GLADMKWAE
+399 DLADMRWIE
-408 ERVQLLQNQT
+408 ERNQILQNQS
-418 ERKRFNLPEE
+418 ERKRLNLAGEVKEE
-428 RKESDGSPDSTPR
+428 KEADETLHNTPR
-441 ETATDDVMAEA
+441 ESATDDVMAEA
-452 EAAAQQLLEEMGDE
+452 EAAAQQLLDEMGEDDE
-466 DGLLGGMFGEATEGA
+466 MLGGMFGEATEGA
-481 SDNAASGQS
+481 SHDAASGQT
-490 DNADPNLTV
+490 DNVDSNLTI
-499 RNFGKITGISPRRT
+499 RNFGKITGINPRRT
-513 FEDACRSRDS
+513 FEEACRSRDS

-540 HSVTIHWSKDQ
+540 HSVTVQWSKDQ
-551 DIIDGSFTPN
+551 DIIDGSFTPD
-561 VNVVSTDRRTIVTMT
+561 VTVASSDRRTIVTMT
-576 NIACPETLQSEGYVS
+576 KIACPESLQSEGYVS

-614 TFRDLW
+614 AFRDLW
-620 QELVDARQEKRD
+620 QELVNARQEKRD
-632 ATDRET
+632 NADRET
-638 VKSLREMVKGQT
+638 VKSLRELVKGQA
-650 EEEADE
+650 EEDGDE

-664 RNRNKAMSGVSTPVG
+664 RNRNKGMSGVSTPVG
-679 EKIEKNTKNEESQ
+679 DKIEKITRVEESQ
-692 ALRDLW
+692 SLRDMW
-698 ARKTSTPAYQEMLM
+698 ARKTSTPAYQEMLI

-723 DIALDAVEK
+723 DVALDAVEK
-732 NQVVILCGET
+732 NQVTILCGET

-797 SRSLVGYAIRLE
+797 ARSLVGYAIRLE

-885 SSYLD
+885 SSYLG

-917 HTIEDGSPKNADAD
+917 HTIEDGSPKTADAD
-931 EDDLEAGSSEATIAA
+931 DDDFEAGSSEATIAA

-956 TVRTLAGYD
+956 TARTLAGFD

-991 QAVLVFLP
+991 QAILIFLP
-999 GLAEIRALNDFL
+999 GLAEIRSLNDFL
-1011 GGHPSFSRGWL
+1011 GGHPAFSKGWL

-1031 SEEQQAAFKIPPP
+1031 SEEQQAAFKVPPP

-1105 GRVQEGVCFHLFT
+1105 GRVQEGICFHLFT

-1265 STWRKACTTPG
+1265 CAWRKACATPG

-1286 FLSPINLANIEDLK
+1286 FLSPINLGNIEDLK

-1311 FVSLTSNERG
+1311 FVSLESSQRA

-1334 SFVAVPASH
+1334 SFVTVPASH
-1343 NSFDANDALLNA
+1343 NTFDANDALLNA
-1355 VTAWSFYPKLAIREG
+1355 VTAWSFYPKLAVREG

-1382 SLHPQSVNKISPA
+1382 SLHPQSVNKLSPA
-1395 IPPPSYLSFY
+1395 LNPPSYLSFY

-1419 TAPVDPFAL
+1419 TAPADPFVL
-1428 VLLAGDAKF
+1428 TLLAGDAKF
-1437 DLFSGVVV
+1437 DLYAGVVV

-1452 FKMHSWRTCFAVK
+1452 FKVNSWRTCYAVK
-1465 VLRSRVKEFLGREFK
+1465 MLRTKIKEFLAREFK
-1480 QPGRAMVPERQ
+1480 QPGRTVVAEKQ
-1491 KAWMKVFGQV
+1491 KAWMKLFGQV
-1501 FEGVEGAR
+1501 FESVEAGR

>member
-27 PKPERKDPDTSN
+27 PKPERKDADTSN
-39 EASEKPST
+39 EPSEKPSSV
-47 ISTPAAAEKSP
+47 STPAAAEKSP
-58 QSSQPAQEQEQ
+58 QPGQQAQGQEQ
-69 QASHNKASADREL
+69 QASNTNKASGDREL
-82 HELSPEELEARLELS
+82 HELSPEELEARLDLS
-97 ELQSFV
+97 ELQSFI

-113 SARQVTRLRTDR
+113 SARQVLRLKTDR
-125 RVLRGQADLLSIRE
+125 RVLRGQADLLNIRE
-139 WLPEELMQQIIELAL
+139 WLPEELMQQIVDLAL
-154 DDSLSTSAPSFTP
+154 DETSSISATSSTP
-167 ANKRLSQDELLSK
+167 ANKRLSQDDLLSK

-191 DIDEDQVRKVLEY
+191 DIDEDQVRKVLQF

-209 PSEDNGG
+209 PTEDNGG

-235 QLLDYDAVKPKPQ
+235 QLLDYDAIKPKPQ
-248 LPNTQLDQGKRLSL
+248 LSSAQFNDGKLVSPAFL
-262 SLLSCTTLDHF
+262 TTHITVPF
-273 LINPDNDLSEPPT
+273 LIAPDNEPSEP
-286 PSKRSEADAT
+286 A
-296 KGATPTPSKP
+296 TPSKP
-306 IQQTTTTPAPV
+306 SGEQTPKKAAPAPSNQTSQPSDTPV
-317 DDVQVSD
+317 DDIQVSD

-344 LYERNPSLV
+344 LYERNPLLV
-353 NESSS
+353 NDST
-358 SSKKSKSQRGKPAP
+358 KKPKKQQGNGTP
-372 SPHKATPG
+372 SPRKATPG
-380 ESKLQQRLRSIE
+380 ESKLQQRLKSIE

-399 GLADMKWAE
+399 GLADVRWIE
-408 ERVQLLQNQT
+408 GRNQILQNQT
-418 ERKRFNLPEE
+418 ERKRFNLAGEAKAK
-428 RKESDGSPDSTPR
+428 KESDENSNNTPR
-441 ETATDDVMAEA
+441 ESATDDVMAEA
-452 EAAAQQLLEEMGDE
+452 EAAAQQLLDEMGEDDE
-466 DGLLGGMFGEATEGA
+466 MLGGMFGEATEGA
-481 SDNAASGQS
+481 SNGNTSGQAE
-490 DNADPNLTV
+490 NADPDLTV

-513 FEDACRSRDS
+513 FEEACRSRDS

-530 MVSATTYNSR
+530 MVSSTTYNSR
-540 HSVTIHWSKDQ
+540 HSVIVHWSKDQ
-551 DIIDGSFTPN
+551 DIIDGSFTPD
-561 VNVVSTDRRTIVTMT
+561 VNVVSSDRRTMVTMAR
-576 NIACPETLQSEGYVS
+576 IACPETLQSEGYVS

-620 QELVDARQEKRD
+620 TELVDARQEKRD
-632 ATDRET
+632 TADRET
-638 VKSLREMVKGQT
+638 VRSLREMVKGQT
-650 EEEADE
+650 EEDGDE

-664 RNRNKAMSGVSTPVG
+664 RNRNKGLSGVSTPVG
-679 EKIEKNTKNEESQ
+679 DKIEKTTKIEESQ

-698 ARKTSTPAYQEMLM
+698 ARKTSTPAYQEMLLV
-712 ARSNLPMFQFR
+712 RSSLPMFQFR

-732 NQVVILCGET
+732 NQVTILCGET

-797 SRSLVGYAIRLE
+797 ARSLVGYAIRLE

-917 HTIEDGSPKNADAD
+917 HTIEDGSPKTADAD

-965 EYAIDYTLIVKLLEK
+965 EYAVDYTLIVKLLEK

-999 GLAEIRALNDFL
+999 GLAEIRSLNDFL
-1011 GGHPSFSRGWL
+1011 GGHPAFSKGWL
-1022 VYPLHSTFS
+1022 VYPLHSSFS

-1265 STWRKACTTPG
+1265 CAWRKACTTPG

-1286 FLSPINLANIEDLK
+1286 FLSPINLGNIEDLK

-1311 FVSLTSNERG
+1311 FVSLESGQRA

-1334 SFVAVPASH
+1334 AFVAVPASH
-1343 NSFDANDALLNA
+1343 NTFDANDALLNA
-1355 VTAWSFYPKLAIREG
+1355 VTAWSFYPKLAVREG

-1382 SLHPQSVNKISPA
+1382 SLHPQSVNKLSPSLT
-1395 IPPPSYLSFY
+1395 PPSYLSFY

-1419 TAPVDPFAL
+1419 TAPVDPFVL
-1428 VLLAGDAKF
+1428 TLLAGDAKF
-1437 DLFSGVVV
+1437 DLYAGVVV

-1452 FKMHSWRTCFAVK
+1452 FKVASWRTAFAVK
-1465 VLRSRVKEFLGREFK
+1465 VLRSKVKEFLAREFR
-1480 QPGRAMVPERQ
+1480 QPGRSVVSERQ
-1491 KAWMKVFGQV
+1491 RAWMRLFGQV
-1501 FEGVEGAR
+1501 FENVEAGR

>member
-1 MVAKKGKKKVA
+1 MVTKKGKKKVA

-27 PKPERKDPDTSN
+27 PKSDKKDTDTSN
-39 EASEKPST
+39 EPSEKQSGV
-47 ISTPAAAEKSP
+47 STPAAAEKSP
-58 QSSQPAQEQEQ
+58 QPGQQGHNQEQ
-69 QASHNKASADREL
+69 QASNNNKSSTDREL
-82 HELSPEELEARLELS
+82 HELSPEELEAQLELS

-113 SARQVTRLRTDR
+113 SARQVTRLKTDR
-125 RVLRGQADLLSIRE
+125 RVLRGQADLLNIRE
-139 WLPEELMQQIIELAL
+139 WLPEELMQQIIDLAL
-154 DDSLSTSAPSFTP
+154 DETSSTSTPSSTP
-167 ANKRLSQDELLSK
+167 TNKRLSQDELLSK

-191 DIDEDQVRKVLEY
+191 DVDEDQVRKVLQH

-209 PSEDNGG
+209 PSEENGG

-221 SEALDWLALNSAPG
+221 SEALDWLALHSEPG
-235 QLLDYDAVKPKPQ
+235 QLLDYDAIKPKPQ
-248 LPNTQLDQGKRLSL
+248 VSNIQFDE
-262 SLLSCTTLDHF
+262 
-273 LINPDNDLSEPPT
+273 DNDLSEPAT
-286 PSKRSEADAT
+286 PSISSEKQIANKAAST
-296 KGATPTPSKP
+296 PSNPVQQPTETPTP
-306 IQQTTTTPAPV
+306 I
-317 DDVQVSD
+317 DDVEVSD

-353 NESSS
+353 NDPT
-358 SSKKSKSQRGKPAP
+358 KKSKSQRGKTTP
-372 SPHKATPG
+372 SPQKPTPG
-380 ESKLQQRLRSIE
+380 ESKLQQRLKSIE

-399 GLADMKWAE
+399 DLADMRWIE
-408 ERVQLLQNQT
+408 ERNQILQNQS
-418 ERKRFNLPEE
+418 ERKKFNLAGEV
-428 RKESDGSPDSTPR
+428 KEKKEANETLSNTPR
-441 ETATDDVMAEA
+441 ESATDDVMAEA
-452 EAAAQQLLEEMGDE
+452 EAAAQQLLDEMGEDDE
-466 DGLLGGMFGEATEGA
+466 MLGGMFGEATEGA
-481 SDNAASGQS
+481 SHDAASGQT
-490 DNADPNLTV
+490 DNVGSNLTV
-499 RNFGKITGISPRRT
+499 RNFGKITGINPRRT
-513 FEDACRSRDS
+513 FEEACRSRDS

-540 HSVTIHWSKDQ
+540 HSVTVQWSKDQ
-551 DIIDGSFTPN
+551 DIIDGSFTPD
-561 VNVVSTDRRTIVTMT
+561 VTVASSDRRTVVTMT
-576 NIACPETLQSEGYVS
+576 KIACPETLQSEGYVS

-614 TFRDLW
+614 AFRDLW
-620 QELVDARQEKRD
+620 QELVNARQEKRD
-632 ATDRET
+632 NADRET
-638 VKSLREMVKGQT
+638 VKSLRELVKGQA
-650 EEEADE
+650 EEDGDE

-664 RNRNKAMSGVSTPVG
+664 RNRNKGMSGVSTPVG
-679 EKIEKNTKNEESQ
+679 DKIEKITRVEESQ
-692 ALRDLW
+692 ALRDMW
-698 ARKTSTPAYQEMLM
+698 ARKTSTPAYQEMLI

-723 DIALDAVEK
+723 DVALDAVEK
-732 NQVVILCGET
+732 NQVTILCGET

-797 SRSLVGYAIRLE
+797 ARSLVGYAIRLE

-885 SSYLD
+885 SSYLG

-917 HTIEDGSPKNADAD
+917 HTIEDGSPKAADAD
-931 EDDLEAGSSEATIAA
+931 EDDFEAGSSEATVTA

-965 EYAIDYTLIVKLLEK
+965 EYTIDYALIVKLLEK

-991 QAVLVFLP
+991 QAILVFLP
-999 GLAEIRALNDFL
+999 GLAEIRSLNDYL
-1011 GGHPSFSRGWL
+1011 GGHPAFSKGWL

-1031 SEEQQAAFKIPPP
+1031 SEEQQAAFQVPPP

-1105 GRVQEGVCFHLFT
+1105 GRVQEGICFHLFT
-1118 KYRHDEIMAPQQTP
+1118 RYRHDEIMAPQQTP

-1265 STWRKACTTPG
+1265 CAWRKACTTPG

-1286 FLSPINLANIEDLK
+1286 FLSPINLGNIEDLK
-1300 SQLLASLSDAG
+1300 SQLLASLS
-1311 FVSLTSNERG
+1311 
-1321 ALSRVRNSGRGPR
+1321 
-1334 SFVAVPASH
+1334 
-1343 NSFDANDALLNA
+1343 
-1355 VTAWSFYPKLAIREG
+1355 
-1370 KGWRNVANSQSL
+1370 
-1382 SLHPQSVNKISPA
+1382 
-1395 IPPPSYLSFY
+1395 
-1405 SIMQSNSRF
+1405 
-1414 TNAQE
+1414 
-1419 TAPVDPFAL
+1419 
-1428 VLLAGDAKF
+1428 
-1437 DLFSGVVV
+1437 
-1445 IDGNRLR
+1445 
-1452 FKMHSWRTCFAVK
+1452 
-1465 VLRSRVKEFLGREFK
+1465 
-1480 QPGRAMVPERQ
+1480 
-1491 KAWMKVFGQV
+1491 
-1501 FEGVEGAR
+1501 
-1509 VR
+1509 